1 MRLIINSQYMKFLKS
16 ALILMA
22 IYGTFSLPGTAWAQ
36 SAAEAFRYS
45 SDFLTGTARNVGV
58 GGTMGSLG
66 ADFSVL
72 SSNPAGIAR
81 YKSTEFTIA
90 PAIPFGKT
98 EGNYLGNTLEDDNLR
113 FNLSGAGIVF
123 ARRRATAGGWN
134 VISGGVGINRLNNY
148 NDNVY
153 LTGTNTASSLLDMH
167 ANLADGYA
175 PDDLPSAFP
184 FDVGLTYL
192 GELILP
198 DSNLNYTPVYG
209 GVAPKQSVT
218 LMREGGKYEMTGGI
232 GASYNDV
239 IYVGGSIGIPIVRFN
254 ETFTLSES
262 DEGNAVPGY
271 NFFDYTTELR
281 TLGYGFNF
289 KAGVL
294 GIPHKLVRVGMAFHT
309 PTIMRLEDAY
319 LTYLESDFETV
330 AYEVESPSGEFDYTL
345 VTPWK
350 FLANAAVLLD
360 EYGFV
365 AVEYA
370 VSDPGKA
377 KYRFKADIPGIQ
389 EEENT
394 RNDDIAGTYTWQHQ
408 LKTGIEIKLS
418 PVRLR
423 AGFQYVS
430 SGLIGDG
437 DGRFIYSGGL
447 GYRGKHFFVD
457 GAYSYATESSVYYP
471 YEGGGISSGPANL
484 DRKQS
489 QITLTVGAKL

>member
-1 MRLIINSQYMKFLKS
+1 MNICKS
-16 ALILMA
+16 ALIVAA
-22 IYGTFSLPGTAWAQ
+22 ICGALSAPGTVSAQ

-45 SDFLTGTARNVGV
+45 SDNLDGTARNIGV

-66 ADFSVL
+66 GDFSVL

-81 YKSTEFTIA
+81 YKSTEFMVA
-90 PAIPFGKT
+90 PSIPFGKT
-98 EGNYLGNTLEDDNLR
+98 TGNYLGNTLEDDHLR

-123 ARRRATAGGWN
+123 ARRRAAAYDWK
-134 VISGGVGINRLNNY
+134 VISGGIGINRLNHY

-153 LTGTNTASSLLDMH
+153 LTGTNTTSSLLDMH
-167 ANLADGYA
+167 AGLADGYA

-198 DSNLNYTPVYG
+198 DSNLNYAPVYG
-209 GVAPKQSVT
+209 GVAPRQSVT
-218 LMREGGKYEMTGGI
+218 LMREGGKYEMTGGL

-239 IYVGGSIGIPIVRFN
+239 IYIGGSIGIPIVRFN
-254 ETFTLSES
+254 ETFTLSEN
-262 DEGNAVPGY
+262 DEGNAVPEY
-271 NFFDYTTELR
+271 NFFDYTSELR
-281 TLGYGFNF
+281 TMGYGFNF
-289 KAGVL
+289 KAGVM
-294 GIPHKLVRVGMAFHT
+294 GIPHKLVRVGLAFHT

-319 LTYLESDFETV
+319 LTYLESDFESV
-330 AYEVESPSGEFDYTL
+330 AYEVESPSGEFEYTL

-350 FLANAAVLLD
+350 FLANAAVLLN
-360 EYGFV
+360 EYGFL
-365 AVEYA
+365 AVEYSL
-370 VSDPGKA
+370 SDPGKA

-389 EEENT
+389 EEENL
-394 RNDDIAGTYTWQHQ
+394 RNEDIAGTYTWQHH
-408 LKTGIEIKLS
+408 LKTGVEVKLS

-447 GYRGKHFFVD
+447 GYRGKHFFID
-457 GAYSYATESSVYYP
+457 GAYSYATESAEYYP
-471 YEGGGISSGPANL
+471 YEGGGVTSGPAAL
-484 DRKQS
+484 DRKRS
-489 QITLTVGAKL
+489 QITFTLGVKL